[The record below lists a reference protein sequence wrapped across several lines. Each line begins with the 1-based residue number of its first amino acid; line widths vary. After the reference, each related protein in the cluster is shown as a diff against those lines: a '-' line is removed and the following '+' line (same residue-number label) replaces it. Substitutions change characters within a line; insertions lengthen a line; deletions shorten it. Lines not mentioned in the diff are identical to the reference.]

1 MRKIYCTKRKKY
13 KEFKKPKISYVSTC
27 LVFVTNV
34 GVKIKKIFMKEEPI
48 EILKIIFLLIIC
60 KIPNERKKA

>member
-27 LVFVTNV
+27 LVFVASV
-34 GVKIKKIFMKEEPI
+34 GVKIKKYLWKKNQ
-48 EILKIIFLLIIC
+48 LKY
-60 KIPNERKKA
+60 

>member
-13 KEFKKPKISYVSTC
+13 KEFKKSKISYVSTC

-34 GVKIKKIFMKEEPI
+34 GVKIKKY
-48 EILKIIFLLIIC
+48 L
-60 KIPNERKKA
+60 